1 MCLGKCP
8 RVFLGEDTL
17 VGGFFSSRGDGR
29 NLEGCKLELVEVQ
42 REGLFQGRRSCWVG
56 FRVSREGHGGVGGQ
70 RGGQGGQV
78 GGDGGV
84 G

>member
-1 MCLGKCP
+1 MGCTLK
-8 RVFLGEDTL
+8 LLED
-17 VGGFFSSRGDGR
+17 
-29 NLEGCKLELVEVQ
+29 Q

-56 FRVSREGHGGVGGQ
+56 FRVSREGNGRVGGQ

>member
-1 MCLGKCP
+1 MSDFFLSGWRQELGWG
-8 RVFLGEDTL
+8 VSWSYLM
-17 VGGFFSSRGDGR
+17 
-29 NLEGCKLELVEVQ
+29 VEVQ

>member
-1 MCLGKCP
+1 MGGLM
-8 RVFLGEDTL
+8 
-17 VGGFFSSRGDGR
+17 GGFFLSGWRQ
-29 NLEGCKLELVEVQ
+29 ELGWVVSWSYLMVEVQ
-42 REGLFQGRRSCWVG
+42 RKGLFQGRRSCWMG
-56 FRVSREGHGGVGGQ
+56 FRVSWEGHGKIGGH

>member
-1 MCLGKCP
+1 MAWWLFFPLG
-8 RVFLGEDTL
+8 VAAGTWM
-17 VGGFFSSRGDGR
+17 
-29 NLEGCKLELVEVQ
+29 GCKLELHEVQ

-56 FRVSREGHGGVGGQ
+56 FRVSREGQGGVGGH

-78 GGDGGV
+78 GRDGGE

>member
-1 MCLGKCP
+1 M
-8 RVFLGEDTL
+8 
-17 VGGFFSSRGDGR
+17 
-29 NLEGCKLELVEVQ
+29 GCKLELLEDQ
-42 REGLFQGRRSCWVG
+42 REGLLQGRGSCWVG
-56 FRVSREGHGGVGGQ
+56 FRVSREGHGGVGGH

>member
-1 MCLGKCP
+1 M
-8 RVFLGEDTL
+8 
-17 VGGFFSSRGDGR
+17 
-29 NLEGCKLELVEVQ
+29 VEVQ
-42 REGLFQGRRSCWVG
+42 REGLIQGRRSCWVG
-56 FRVSREGHGGVGGQ
+56 FRVSREGHGRVGGQ

>member
-1 MCLGKCP
+1 MGWWPFPLG
-8 RVFLGEDTL
+8 VTAGTWM
-17 VGGFFSSRGDGR
+17 
-29 NLEGCKLELVEVQ
+29 GCTLELLEDQ

-56 FRVSREGHGGVGGQ
+56 FRVSREGQGGVGGH

>member
-1 MCLGKCP
+1 M
-8 RVFLGEDTL
+8 VA
-17 VGGFFSSRGDGR
+17 FSSRGGGR
-29 NLEGCKLELVEVQ
+29 NLDGGVVSWSYLMFEDQ

-56 FRVSREGHGGVGGQ
+56 FRVSREGHGGVGGH